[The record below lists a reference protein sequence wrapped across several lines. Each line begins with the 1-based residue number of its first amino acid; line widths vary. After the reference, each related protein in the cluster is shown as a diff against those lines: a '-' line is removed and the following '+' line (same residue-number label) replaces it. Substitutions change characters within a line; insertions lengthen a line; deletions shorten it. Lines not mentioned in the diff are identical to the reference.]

1 MCRSEKIY
9 SPPDKRKRNHLVK
22 PIMGKLEK
30 KTEIMDQR
38 ISSLLEKVSQEN
50 IKVSLNKLSNFHT
63 RHSKSSLINEA
74 SDWIL
79 SELKG
84 LGYKEVIYH
93 RFNETIDNEK
103 FELKN
108 IVCEKKG
115 MDDKVIMICAHYDSR
130 MENLKDSASRAPGAN
145 DNASGVCAIMEIA
158 KVLFNEKLEHSLQFV
173 LFSGEEQGLLGSK
186 NYAKYI
192 KDNRINLYRLI
203 NLDMIGY
210 PHLNPGTV
218 IIERDN
224 NPDPSHNAVKENDDK
239 SIQFGEV
246 MKEMTSYTDLQFHLD
261 SMYDSDYEPFEAEGY
276 VVIGAYDGSAE
287 TNNLHYHS
295 SSDLPS
301 FIDWNYLTSV
311 TKLVLAT
318 VLKISLVK
326 SQ

>member
-9 SPPDKRKRNHLVK
+9 SPPDKRKRNPLVK

-30 KTEIMDQR
+30 KTEILDQR
-38 ISSLLEKVSQEN
+38 ISSLLEKVSPEN
-50 IKVSLNKLSNFHT
+50 IESNLNKLSNFHT
-63 RHSKSSLINEA
+63 RHSKSIHINEA
-74 SDWIL
+74 SNWIL

-84 LGYKEVIYH
+84 LGYKDVTYYK
-93 RFNETIDNEK
+93 FNETIDNEE

-115 MDDKVIMICAHYDSR
+115 LDDKVIIICAHYDSR
-130 MENLKDSASRAPGAN
+130 MQNLKDSSSRAPGAN
-145 DNASGVCAIMEIA
+145 DNASGVCAIIEIA

-186 NYAKYI
+186 NYAKCI
-192 KDNRINLYRLI
+192 KDNGINLYRLI

-210 PHLNPGTV
+210 PHLNSGTV

-224 NPDPSHNAVKENDDK
+224 NPDPRHNTVKENDVK
-239 SIQFGEV
+239 SMEFGEV
-246 MKEMTSYTDLQFHLD
+246 MKEMTSYTDLQYQLD
-261 SMYDSDYEPFEAEGY
+261 SMYDSDYEPFEEEGY
-276 VVIGAYDGSAE
+276 IVIGAYDGSAE
-287 TNNLHYHS
+287 TNNPHYHS

-301 FIDWNYLTSV
+301 LIDWSFLTSV

-318 VLKISLVK
+318 VLKIALVK
-326 SQ
+326 N

>member
-9 SPPDKRKRNHLVK
+9 SPPDKRKRKLLVK
-22 PIMGKLEK
+22 PIIGKLEK
-30 KTEIMDQR
+30 KTERFDQR

-50 IKVSLNKLSNFHT
+50 IKTNLNNLSNFHT
-63 RHSKSSLINEA
+63 RHSKSTLINEA

-84 LGYKEVIYH
+84 LGYNDVIYH
-93 RFNETIDNEK
+93 TFNETIDNQVS
-103 FELKN
+103 ELKN
-108 IVCEKKG
+108 IVCKKKG
-115 MDDKVIMICAHYDSR
+115 LDDKVVMICAHYDSR
-130 MENLKDSASRAPGAN
+130 MENLKDSTSRAPGAN
-145 DNASGVCAIMEIA
+145 DNASGVSAIIEIA
-158 KVLFNEKLEHSLQFV
+158 RVLFNEKLEHSLQFV
-173 LFSGEEQGLLGSK
+173 FFSGEEQGLLGSK

-192 KDNRINLYRLI
+192 KDNGINLYRLI

-210 PHLNPGTV
+210 PHPNPGTV

-239 SIQFGEV
+239 SIEFGEV
-246 MKEMTSYTDLQFHLD
+246 MKEMTSYTDLQFQLD

-276 VVIGAYDGSAE
+276 VVVGAYDGSAE
-287 TNNLHYHS
+287 TSNPRYHS

-301 FIDWNYLTSV
+301 LIDWSYLASV

-318 VLKISLVK
+318 VVRTALAKN
-326 SQ
+326 